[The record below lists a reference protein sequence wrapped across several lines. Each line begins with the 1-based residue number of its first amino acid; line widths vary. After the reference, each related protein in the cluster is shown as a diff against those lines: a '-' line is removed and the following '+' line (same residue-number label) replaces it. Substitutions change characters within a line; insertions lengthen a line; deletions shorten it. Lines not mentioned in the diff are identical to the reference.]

1 MAIYL
6 IALQIARH
14 FTSLDPKLKINL
26 TADYTMDS
34 HAKDHQ
40 QQFTSSS
47 GIKQKR
53 AKALLDFERSDN
65 DELGFKKN
73 DIINVV
79 SQKDEHCWV
88 SLINSYTLDDYIEIY
103 HMDLYSYL

>member
-1 MAIYL
+1 ME
-6 IALQIARH
+6 
-14 FTSLDPKLKINL
+14 
-26 TADYTMDS
+26 S

-40 QQFTSSS
+40 QFTIAI
-47 GIKQKR
+47 GNRQKR

-73 DIINVV
+73 DIITVV

-88 SLINSYTLDDYIEIY
+88 RLIHDYFNLAKSCKCGIDPKSFFGWVPVIFDRLPSSLVISNNLYLYHYI
-103 HMDLYSYL
+103 